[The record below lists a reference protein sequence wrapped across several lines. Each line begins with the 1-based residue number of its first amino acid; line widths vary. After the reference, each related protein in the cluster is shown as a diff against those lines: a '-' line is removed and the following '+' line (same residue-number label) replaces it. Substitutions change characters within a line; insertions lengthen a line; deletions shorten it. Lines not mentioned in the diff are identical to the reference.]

1 MAGSSLAFREGQTRC
16 SAGWSSA
23 SGQTSPANGCE
34 HNLAQLWFGVCVCV
48 PSWVLKKGNCVC
60 NYMYVFPRVQEAAQ
74 FVNEE
79 LINPSIDNWRTR
91 WYDKYQM
98 CCLGI
103 M

>member
-1 MAGSSLAFREGQTRC
+1 MRGSARL
-16 SAGWSSA
+16 
-23 SGQTSPANGCE
+23 
-34 HNLAQLWFGVCVCV
+34 VCMCPELVWQK
-48 PSWVLKKGNCVC
+48 SNCVC
-60 NYMYVFPRVQEAAQ
+60 DYMYVFPRVQEAAQ

>member
-1 MAGSSLAFREGQTRC
+1 
-16 SAGWSSA
+16 
-23 SGQTSPANGCE
+23 
-34 HNLAQLWFGVCVCV
+34 
-48 PSWVLKKGNCVC
+48 
-60 NYMYVFPRVQEAAQ
+60 MYVFPRVQEAAQ